1 MWIPRNKPLFGW
13 VSIFCFHHSYLT
25 KLSYDLVNLE
35 TKNCCFWA
43 IKIELRWQFG
53 NFSHIL
59 GPRVKALSHHTLYLY
74 SHTNIIIFRLRPFN
88 SFSFS
93 PFLYLF
99 LYFMGRAGFWN
110 LDRIVWFDLVHRE
123 PSLEMVLLT
132 PKLAIHQKYSEPFEP
147 QLNCSGWRTMV
158 GSHGLG
164 RNWKK

>member
-1 MWIPRNKPLFGW
+1 MHGLLKWI
-13 VSIFCFHHSYLT
+13 SIFCFHHSYLT

-59 GPRVKALSHHTLYLY
+59 GPTVKALSHHTLYLY

-147 QLNCSGWRTMV
+147 QLNRSGWRTMA